1 MITKKFSGI
10 ITALATPFKNGKIDL
25 ESLYKILVK
34 QVNANVDAILLFGT
48 TGEGISLSLNEKK
61 KIYILTKNTVGNIPI
76 IAGISSPVTG
86 EAIRLAKVYESW
98 GADGIMLIT
107 PYYYKTSQIGV
118 LKHFETV
125 ALNTSLPIILYNVPV
140 RTNCD
145 ILNMNLF
152 KELEKHDNIVGI
164 KQAGKNLNDCLSLLE
179 KTSLPLFCGS
189 DKFIYKTL
197 IADYQGAISVI
208 SNVMPKTVKS
218 IYLSIKNNEIM
229 LGKTTFEKL
238 LPIINSLELEP
249 NPIPLKHA
257 LSVIHGCSNEL
268 RLPLIAATKNT
279 QNIINNL
286 LNGGE
291 DELFIN

>member
-164 KQAGKNLNDCLSLLE
+164 KQAGKNLNDCLSLLG

-197 IADYQGAISVI
+197 IAGYQGAISVI

-218 IYLSIKNNEIM
+218 LYLSIKNNEIM

-238 LPIINSLELEP
+238 LPVINSLELEP

-268 RLPLIAATKNT
+268 RLPLIVATKNT

>member
-61 KIYILTKNTVGNIPI
+61 KIYILTKNTVGNMPI

-197 IADYQGAISVI
+197 IADYKGAISVI

-218 IYLSIKNNEIM
+218 LYLSIKNNEIM

>member
-118 LKHFETV
+118 LKHFETI